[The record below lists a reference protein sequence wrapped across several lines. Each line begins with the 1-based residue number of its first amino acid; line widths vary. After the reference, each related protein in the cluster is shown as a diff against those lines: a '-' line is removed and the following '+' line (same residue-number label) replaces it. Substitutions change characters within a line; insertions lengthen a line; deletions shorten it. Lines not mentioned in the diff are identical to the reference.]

1 MAKKTTSSQTK
12 AGLLKEMNSKIM
24 KLYSQAFKMTPGTA
38 QQKKLTEKIDA
49 LVKLRD
55 KLKNNK

>member
-1 MAKKTTSSQTK
+1 
-12 AGLLKEMNSKIM
+12 M
-24 KLYSQAFKMTPGTA
+24 KLYSQAFKMVPGSA
-38 QQKKLTEKIDA
+38 RQKKVTEEIDQ

>member
-1 MAKKTTSSQTK
+1 MAKKITTTQTK
-12 AGLLKEMNSKIM
+12 VGLLKEMNIKIM
-24 KLYSQAFKMTPGTA
+24 KLYSQAFKMVPGSA
-38 QQKKLTEKIDA
+38 RQKKLTEEIDA

>member
-1 MAKKTTSSQTK
+1 MAKRTTTQTK

-24 KLYSQAFKMTPGTA
+24 QLYGQAFKMVPGSA
-38 QQKKLTEKIDA
+38 KLKKTNEQIDA

>member
-1 MAKKTTSSQTK
+1 MAKRTTTTTTKT
-12 AGLLKEMNSKIM
+12 GLLKEMNSKIM
-24 KLYSQAFKMTPGTA
+24 KLYSQAFKMVPGSA
-38 QQKKLTEKIDA
+38 RQKKVTEEIDQ